1 MAKKK
6 KTAKKA
12 ETSVVNEPL
21 KYKQITAEIV
31 FTDGGIETAT
41 FYRPSECFRYIER
54 TVGEHYADSVRVEL
68 F

>member
-6 KTAKKA
+6 KAAKKKKP
-12 ETSVVNEPL
+12 TVVNEPL

-31 FTDGGIETAT
+31 FTDGEIETAT